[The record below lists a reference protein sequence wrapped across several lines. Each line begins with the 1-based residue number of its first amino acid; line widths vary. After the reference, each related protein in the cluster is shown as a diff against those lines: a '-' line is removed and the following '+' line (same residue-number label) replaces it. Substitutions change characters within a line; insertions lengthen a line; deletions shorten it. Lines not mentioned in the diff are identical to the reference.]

1 MFLFDYRM
9 KRIAIFLGTRPE
21 LIKCLPLIKSS
32 TIYTPVFIEQHTDL
46 LSESYTTAKYSIK
59 IEESGSNRLNNIISS
74 ILHSDIFSLGWD
86 AVLVQGDTAVA
97 FAAALSAFNQ
107 GIPVIHLEAGL
118 RTYNNEHPWP
128 EEGYR
133 KMIDSITSIALCPSF
148 LSSQNLVR
156 EGFSGKIH
164 IVGNTSIDAIHS
176 YTLQPRLG
184 SIVLVTLHR
193 RENWS
198 QIKEFFA
205 VIETLASQHPSLQFI
220 LPIHPNPL
228 IKQYQSSFKHVQVID
243 PIPHKAMCQILAEC
257 NSIISDSGGI
267 QEEAGYL
274 GKRVFCC
281 RKVTERVELID
292 TYLIFTPTPQD
303 LLEKFS
309 LETEVLPSSNI
320 YGDGNAYISINKIL
334 NN

>member
-1 MFLFDYRM
+1 M

-21 LIKCLPLIKSS
+21 LIKCLPLIQSS
-32 TIYTPVFIEQHTDL
+32 SVYTPIFIEQHTDM
-46 LSESYTTAKYSIK
+46 LSDSYTTAKHTIK
-59 IEESGSNRLNNIISS
+59 IQEFGSNRLNNILSS

-86 AVLVQGDTAVA
+86 AILVQGDTAVA
-97 FAAALSAFNQ
+97 FGAALTGFNQ

-133 KMIDSITSIALCPSF
+133 KMIDSITSIALCPSVV
-148 LSSQNLVR
+148 SSENLIR

-164 IVGNTSIDAIHS
+164 VVGNTSIDAIHS
-176 YTLQPRLG
+176 YNLQSKIG
-184 SIVLVTLHR
+184 STVLVTLHR
-193 RENWS
+193 RENWH
-198 QIKEFFA
+198 QIKGFFLA
-205 VIETLASQHPSLQFI
+205 IEKLATQNPSLQFI
-220 LPIHPNPL
+220 LSIHPNPL

-243 PIPHKAMCQILAEC
+243 PVPHKTMCEMLANC
-257 NSIISDSGGI
+257 NCIISDSGGI

-292 TYLIFTPTPQD
+292 TYLTFTSTPEE
-303 LLEKFS
+303 LLEKFYIQ
-309 LETEVLPSSNI
+309 TELLPRSTI
-320 YGDGNAYISINKIL
+320 YGDGTTYIKTNSL
-334 NN
+334 FQQE